1 MVFSG
6 DAENAFHKIQHTFM
20 TKTLNKVGKKG
31 TYINII
37 KAIYDKPIANNKLNS
52 EKLKAFPLKSGRRK
66 RCPLSSLLFHIV
78 LEVLAR
84 ASRQEKET
92 GNQTGKKEVKLSLL
106 ADDTIS
112 NIQNPK
118 DTTKK
123 LRINKLKFQGTKSI
137 YKDLLCFYTLIIS
150 YQKEKFRQQSHLE
163 LHQKE

>member
-52 EKLKAFPLKSGRRK
+52 ERLKAFPLKSGRRK

-84 ASRQEKET
+84 ASRQEKE
-92 GNQTGKKEVKLSLL
+92 
-106 ADDTIS
+106 
-112 NIQNPK
+112 
-118 DTTKK
+118 
-123 LRINKLKFQGTKSI
+123 
-137 YKDLLCFYTLIIS
+137 IS
-150 YQKEKFRQQSHLE
+150 YPNWKSKTVTVGKRHESIHRKS
-163 LHQKE
+163 